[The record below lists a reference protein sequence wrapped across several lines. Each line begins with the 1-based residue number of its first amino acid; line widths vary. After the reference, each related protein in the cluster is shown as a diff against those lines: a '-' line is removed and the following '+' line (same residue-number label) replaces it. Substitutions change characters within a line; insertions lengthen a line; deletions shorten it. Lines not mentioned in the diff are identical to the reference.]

1 MPAAELL
8 DQAGAQ
14 HQLVAD
20 DLGVGGRF
28 LERGDEELGGFH
40 RRRRTR

>member
-1 MPAAELL
+1 MPAGSAL

-20 DLGVGGRF
+20 DFGVGVGASLNVVKKNCEVRM
-28 LERGDEELGGFH
+28 GCS
-40 RRRRTR
+40 

>member
-1 MPAAELL
+1 MPPASAL
-8 DQAGAQ
+8 DHAGAQ

-28 LERGDEELGGFH
+28 FERGQKNCEVRMG
-40 RRRRTR
+40 